1 MKKIISII
9 TILFVSMIITNSSTE
24 TVCAAQAENQEKESS
39 KINLPDGEYLV
50 EVQLSGGS
58 GRAFVTSPA
67 TLYVCEEEA
76 AVEIE
81 WSSPYYDYMTLDGET
96 YYPVNTEGNS
106 VFELPVTAFD
116 TEIAVTADTTAM
128 SVPHEIDYTICLVG
142 DSIEKREE
150 KSMEVVAVI
159 YIAAVIA
166 AGTIA
171 WCVFRKRRKQKNE

>member
-1 MKKIISII
+1 MKKIISMI

-24 TVCAAQAENQEKESS
+24 TVCAAQAQNQEKENSE
-39 KINLPDGEYLV
+39 INLPEGEYLV

-58 GRAFVTSPA
+58 GRASVTSPA
-67 TLYVCEEEA
+67 ALYVSEEGA

-81 WSSPYYDYMTLDGET
+81 WSSPYYDYMTLDGRT

-106 VFELPVTAFD
+106 IFELPVVAFD

-128 SVPHEIDYTICLVG
+128 SAPHEIDYTICLVG
-142 DSIEKREE
+142 DSVEKREE
-150 KSMEVVAVI
+150 KPMKVVAVI

-171 WCVFRKRRKQKNE
+171 GCAFIKRRKQKK

>member
-1 MKKIISII
+1 
-9 TILFVSMIITNSSTE
+9 MIITNSSTE
-24 TVCAAQAENQEKESS
+24 TVCAAQAQNQEKENSE
-39 KINLPDGEYLV
+39 INLPEGEYLV

-58 GRAFVTSPA
+58 GRASVTSPA
-67 TLYVCEEEA
+67 ALYVREEGA

-81 WSSPYYDYMTLDGET
+81 WSSPYYDYMTLDGRT

-106 VFELPVTAFD
+106 IFELPVVAFD

-128 SVPHEIDYTICLVG
+128 SAPHEIDYTICLVG
-142 DSIEKREE
+142 DSVEKREE
-150 KSMEVVAVI
+150 KPMKVVAVI

-171 WCVFRKRRKQKNE
+171 GCAFRKRRKQKK

>member
-1 MKKIISII
+1 MR
-9 TILFVSMIITNSSTE
+9 E
-24 TVCAAQAENQEKESS
+24 E
-39 KINLPDGEYLV
+39 
-50 EVQLSGGS
+50 GG
-58 GRAFVTSPA
+58 
-67 TLYVCEEEA
+67 

-81 WSSPYYDYMTLDGET
+81 WSSPYYDYMMLDGET

-116 TEIAVTADTTAM
+116 AEIAVTADTTAM

-150 KSMEVVAVI
+150 KPMEVVAVI

-171 WCVFRKRRKQKNE
+171 WCAFRKRRKQKK